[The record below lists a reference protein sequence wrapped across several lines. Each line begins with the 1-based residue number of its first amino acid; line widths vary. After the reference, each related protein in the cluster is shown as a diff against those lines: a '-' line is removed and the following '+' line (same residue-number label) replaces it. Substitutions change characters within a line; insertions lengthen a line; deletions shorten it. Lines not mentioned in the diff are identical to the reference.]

1 MNRTLRLIIVGV
13 VLVVIIVLAWFLLI
27 SPLRSDI
34 DAVEASIETER
45 AKLSAAQAQLAQ
57 AEAIREEGEKNRG
70 MLLELAKMVP
80 EGEQIPSLLLQI
92 QDLADQSG
100 IAFIAITPGD
110 PIQSGDFDII
120 PLELEFT
127 GTYFDLSDFVYRAEQ
142 MVAGPGRLLAVKNLD
157 LQLSQDAGATGSGAD
172 VSPLLAVNMTLYAFE
187 MAAATEGTA
196 TTTTSGDSSTT
207 TDETGSGETT
217 TSTTTGSG
225 ETTTSTTTGS

>member
-13 VLVVIIVLAWFLLI
+13 VLVVIIVLAWFFLI

-45 AKLSAAQAQLAQ
+45 ASLSAAQAQLAQ

-172 VSPLLAVNMTLYAFE
+172 VSPLLTVGMTLYAFE
-187 MAAATEGTA
+187 MAGATEGA
-196 TTTTSGDSSTT
+196 TTTTLSGGSSTT
-207 TDETGSGETT
+207 TDETGSGGTT
-217 TSTTTGSG
+217 TSTTSGS
-225 ETTTSTTTGS
+225 

>member
-1 MNRTLRLIIVGV
+1 MSRTLRLVIVGV
-13 VLVVIIVLAWFLLI
+13 VLVVIIVLAWFFLI

-45 AKLSAAQAQLAQ
+45 ANLSAAQAQLAQ

-100 IAFIAITPGD
+100 IAFIAVTPGD
-110 PIQSGDFDII
+110 PIQSGDFDVI

-157 LQLSQDAGATGSGAD
+157 LQLSQDAGATGSGVD
-172 VSPLLAVNMTLYAFE
+172 VSPLLAVNITLYAFE
-187 MAAATEGTA
+187 MAAATEET
-196 TTTTSGDSSTT
+196 TTTTSSGDSTT
-207 TDETGSGETT
+207 TTTESGSGETT
-217 TSTTTGSG
+217 TSTTSGS
-225 ETTTSTTTGS
+225 

>member
-1 MNRTLRLIIVGV
+1 MSRTLRLIIVGV
-13 VLVVIIVLAWFLLI
+13 VLVVIIILAWFFLI

-45 AKLSAAQAQLAQ
+45 ASLSAAQAQLAQ

-100 IAFIAITPGD
+100 IAFIAVTPGD
-110 PIQSGDFDII
+110 PIQSGDFDVI

-157 LQLSQDAGATGSGAD
+157 LQLAQDAGATGSGVD
-172 VSPLLAVNMTLYAFE
+172 VSPLLAVSMTLYAFE
-187 MAAATEGTA
+187 MAAATEGT
-196 TTTTSGDSSTT
+196 TTTTSSGGSTT
-207 TDETGSGETT
+207 TTTESGSGETT
-217 TSTTTGSG
+217 TSTTSGS
-225 ETTTSTTTGS
+225 

>member
-1 MNRTLRLIIVGV
+1 MSRTLRLIIVGV
-13 VLVVIIVLAWFLLI
+13 VLVVIIILAWFFLI

-45 AKLSAAQAQLAQ
+45 ADLSAAQAQLAQ

-110 PIQSGDFDII
+110 PIQSGDFDVI

-157 LQLSQDAGATGSGAD
+157 LQLAQDAGATGSGVD

-187 MAAATEGTA
+187 MAAATEGT
-196 TTTTSGDSSTT
+196 TTTTSSGGSTT
-207 TDETGSGETT
+207 TTTESGSGETT
-217 TSTTTGSG
+217 TSTTSGS
-225 ETTTSTTTGS
+225 